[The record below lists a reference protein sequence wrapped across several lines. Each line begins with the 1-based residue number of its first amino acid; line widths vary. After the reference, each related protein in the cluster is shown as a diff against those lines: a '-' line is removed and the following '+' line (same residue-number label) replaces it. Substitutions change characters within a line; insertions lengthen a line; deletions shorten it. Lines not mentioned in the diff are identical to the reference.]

1 MATKGATPSSVR
13 ASNGDFH
20 KCRCDQQPANKTCCP
35 TNVSH
40 RLKPEAQK
48 YPASRGC
55 KTSHGQ
61 GAGPGYKGGGTPP
74 LWVSCRGGAC
84 PYPLSSRPLPHLLLL
99 SLGQVRRQRVNLF
112 TRLEPISAVVFS
124 SRHIGYNSRQ
134 LDKVQKATRP
144 TKQRKMR
151 KRTGTSNEHM
161 ARTQKMRERTSCL
174 SFTFR
179 LYRVQSAGSP
189 AQENTSRFLSKRTP
203 DTARLNPESE
213 PPARSLTL

>member
-61 GAGPGYKGGGTPP
+61 GAGPGYKGGVPPP
-74 LWVSCRGGAC
+74 LRVSCRGGAC

-144 TKQRKMR
+144 PNNEKSENELEQA
-151 KRTGTSNEHM
+151 TSTWREH
-161 ARTQKMRERTSCL
+161 KKC
-174 SFTFR
+174 
-179 LYRVQSAGSP
+179 
-189 AQENTSRFLSKRTP
+189 EN
-203 DTARLNPESE
+203 E
-213 PPARSLTL
+213 PPASPSRSASTASSRREAPRKKTHRVFVKTNS

>member
-61 GAGPGYKGGGTPP
+61 GAGPGYKGGVPPP
-74 LWVSCRGGAC
+74 LRVSCRGGAC

-134 LDKVQKATRP
+134 VQWSGGTQREHKATKNAK
-144 TKQRKMR
+144 TNWNKQRAHGANTK
-151 KRTGTSNEHM
+151 N
-161 ARTQKMRERTSCL
+161 ARTNLLPLLHVPPLPRPVGGKPRARKHI
-174 SFTFR
+174 
-179 LYRVQSAGSP
+179 A
-189 AQENTSRFLSKRTP
+189 FLSKRTP
-203 DTARLNPESE
+203 DAAHLDPESE
-213 PPARSLTL
+213 PPARSLTK

>member
-61 GAGPGYKGGGTPP
+61 GAGPGYKKGGVPPP
-74 LWVSCRGGAC
+74 LRVSCRGGAC

-112 TRLEPISAVVFS
+112 TRLELV
-124 SRHIGYNSRQ
+124 
-134 LDKVQKATRP
+134 
-144 TKQRKMR
+144 
-151 KRTGTSNEHM
+151 
-161 ARTQKMRERTSCL
+161 
-174 SFTFR
+174 
-179 LYRVQSAGSP
+179 
-189 AQENTSRFLSKRTP
+189 
-203 DTARLNPESE
+203 LNPFSRSYFRPATSGTIVDKYNGRVVYSANTFCQNELLT
-213 PPARSLTL
+213 PPARRQNPNRPHGA